1 MPVFKCGNIMTDK
14 RLLPIIISLMKVKFI
29 TDLSL
34 INFCHYYTTLII
46 IFYSLKC
53 RFDNLVKLYF
63 IIKCSSNRHR
73 VVLMNKKGKW
83 YR

>member
-1 MPVFKCGNIMTDK
+1 MTDK

-46 IFYSLKC
+46 IFYSLKG

-73 VVLMNKKGKW
+73 VVLMNKKILTKMVSLKLK
-83 YR
+83 